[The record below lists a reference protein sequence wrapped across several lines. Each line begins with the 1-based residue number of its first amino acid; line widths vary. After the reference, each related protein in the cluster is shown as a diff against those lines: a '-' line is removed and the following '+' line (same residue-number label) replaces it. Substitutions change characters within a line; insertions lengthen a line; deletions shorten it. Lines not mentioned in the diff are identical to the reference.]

1 MNVNPQQH
9 RFARQSNHAGGQLI
23 REEDYPQTTKLPKG
37 MHEAADAYADQ
48 QAHDP
53 YWDNLHVDGYDPR
66 D

>member
-1 MNVNPQQH
+1 MNVNPN

-23 REEDYPQTTKLPKG
+23 REEDYPKTNKLPKG
-37 MHEAADAYADQ
+37 MHEAGDAYADQ